1 MAKRYEELM
10 QVVSALKEDF
20 EKFYDKGQK
29 AAGTRIRKA
38 MLDLR
43 NWASEVRKEVQEIK
57 NQAQSPEI
65 TQKKT
70 AAKPPAPKPKKK
82 K

>member
-10 QVVSALKEDF
+10 QVVSALREDF

-57 NQAQSPEI
+57 NQAQAQKAPE
-65 TQKKT
+65 KK
-70 AAKPPAPKPKKK
+70 AASKQFPAKRKK
-82 K
+82 

>member
-38 MLDLR
+38 MLELR

-57 NQAQSPEI
+57 NQAQA
-65 TQKKT
+65 QKATSKQS
-70 AAKPPAPKPKKK
+70 ADKKK